1 MKKLNKKLNRT
12 RNLSIFAI
20 AFSGVMFIM
29 WCCNVGG
36 FSAVSLDT
44 FVGVIVALL
53 AIIVTFAIG
62 WQILNAMDIRNNIKE
77 LESKI
82 AHLKNLESQT
92 TEQQKTIQELNINT
106 SHLLDLT
113 WAEQAYNN
121 SNYAHAFLYGIR
133 SLQNSMKLS
142 PCKNSD
148 YILEIISNSVSKIPI
163 DHNINKD
170 VQKEIKDADKII
182 RQQSCFE
189 LIKGQYEKSYNLF
202 FQKVKLDDDQK

>member
-1 MKKLNKKLNRT
+1 M
-12 RNLSIFAI
+12 NLERKINCALTLSAASLIIISAI
-20 AFSGVMFIM
+20 VCLWMFKSRE
-29 WCCNVGG
+29 V
-36 FSAVSLDT
+36 AVVTLDT

-82 AHLKNLESQT
+82 AHLKDLESQT
-92 TEQQKTIQELNINT
+92 TEQQKTIQELNINI

-148 YILEIISNSVSKIPI
+148 CILEIISNSVSKIPI